1 MMMIIVT
8 MLFVT
13 ISMQLFVCIHS
24 YQSTAL
30 YRSLSSYTNHHINL
44 VTESSL
50 TTDSS
55 ITTSWE
61 RERRKKKRRCLSS
74 KVGRRGWAMIQSS
87 SSSIDT
93 INGGVESSNTQE
105 VNRVELLYNEVMEIL
120 STITDPYDG
129 ESIVEGGMVSNIII
143 SDGSSSVSF
152 DLLNRNNRNTF
163 MEDIKNLC
171 LLELSMLE
179 WVSKLLLIV
188 QLLTDFCYYHHL
200 HKQLS
205 TSSSSS
211 FLNKD
216 HLYLSIYLSIDNLF
230 VVNIQQ
236 YHILFPFDTDI
247 I

>member
-1 MMMIIVT
+1 

-30 YRSLSSYTNHHINL
+30 YRSLSSYTNHHITL

-105 VNRVELLYNEVMEIL
+105 VNRVEILYNEVMEIL

-179 WVSKLLLIV
+179 WVSKLLLILL
-188 QLLTDFCYYHHL
+188 LLTDFCYYHHHL

>member
-1 MMMIIVT
+1 

-30 YRSLSSYTNHHINL
+30 YRSLSSYTNHHITL
-44 VTESSL
+44 VTASSL

-55 ITTSWE
+55 ITSSWE

-74 KVGRRGWAMIQSS
+74 KVGRRGWSMIQSSSS

-105 VNRVELLYNEVMEIL
+105 VNREELLYNEVMEIL

-179 WVSKLLLIV
+179 WVSKLLLILL
-188 QLLTDFCYYHHL
+188 LLTDFCYYHHHR
-200 HKQLS
+200 HKQPS
-205 TSSSSS
+205 SSSSS

-216 HLYLSIYLSIDNLF
+216 HQYLSIYISIDNLF
-230 VVNIQQ
+230 VFNIQQ

>member
-143 SDGSSSVSF
+143 SDGRSSVSF

-179 WVSKLLLIV
+179 WVSKLLLILL
-188 QLLTDFCYYHHL
+188 LLTDFCYYHHHR
-200 HKQLS
+200 HKQPS
-205 TSSSSS
+205 SSSSS
-211 FLNKD
+211 FHNKD
-216 HLYLSIYLSIDNLF
+216 SIYLSLSIDNLF

>member
-1 MMMIIVT
+1 MMIIVT

-179 WVSKLLLIV
+179 WVSKLLLILL
-188 QLLTDFCYYHHL
+188 LLTDFCYYHHHR
-200 HKQLS
+200 HKQPS
-205 TSSSSS
+205 SSSSS
-211 FLNKD
+211 FHNKD
-216 HLYLSIYLSIDNLF
+216 SIYLSLSIDNLF

>member
-1 MMMIIVT
+1 

-105 VNRVELLYNEVMEIL
+105 VNRVEILYNEVMEIL

-179 WVSKLLLIV
+179 WVSKLLLILL
-188 QLLTDFCYYHHL
+188 LLTDFCYYHHHL

>member
-1 MMMIIVT
+1 MITVT

-13 ISMQLFVCIHS
+13 ISMQIFICIHS

-30 YRSLSSYTNHHINL
+30 YRSLSSYTNHHITL
-44 VTESSL
+44 VTASSL

-61 RERRKKKRRCLSS
+61 RERRRKKRRCLSS
-74 KVGRRGWAMIQSS
+74 KVGRRGWSMIQSSS

-105 VNRVELLYNEVMEIL
+105 VNREELLYNEVMEIL

-179 WVSKLLLIV
+179 WVSKLLLILL
-188 QLLTDFCYYHHL
+188 LLTDFCYYHHHR
-200 HKQLS
+200 HKQP
-205 TSSSSS
+205 SSSSS
-211 FLNKD
+211 SSLNKD
-216 HLYLSIYLSIDNLF
+216 HLYLSIYLSK
-230 VVNIQQ
+230 
-236 YHILFPFDTDI
+236 YR
-247 I
+247 

>member
-1 MMMIIVT
+1 
-8 MLFVT
+8 
-13 ISMQLFVCIHS
+13 
-24 YQSTAL
+24 
-30 YRSLSSYTNHHINL
+30 
-44 VTESSL
+44 
-50 TTDSS
+50 
-55 ITTSWE
+55 
-61 RERRKKKRRCLSS
+61 
-74 KVGRRGWAMIQSS
+74 MIQSSS

-120 STITDPYDG
+120 SGITDPYDG

-179 WVSKLLLIV
+179 WVSKLLLILL
-188 QLLTDFCYYHHL
+188 LLTDLCYCHHHR
-200 HKQLS
+200 HKQP
-205 TSSSSS
+205 SSSSS
-211 FLNKD
+211 FHNKD
-216 HLYLSIYLSIDNLF
+216 HINLCLSIDNLF

-247 I
+247 L